1 MFNQKSKSTIW
12 QLLRIDI
19 EHFWKLIDILYY
31 IVIFIHTETTVWL
44 SKDKKNSCR
53 NTKSHQATKE
63 EYKDDKSFVFS
74 LRLIICIFDM
84 SAGKELFQIFA
95 FVGKQFIRTGIH
107 LKYKCQMQFSR
118 YQKKNPKTTKNTC
131 TCRNKISIFY
141 SNMK

>member
-1 MFNQKSKSTIW
+1 MTALKN
-12 QLLRIDI
+12 IDN
-19 EHFWKLIDILYY
+19 ENFWKLMD
-31 IVIFIHTETTVWL
+31 IFIHTETAVRL

-53 NTKSHQATKE
+53 NTKSHQATKK

-74 LRLIICIFDM
+74 LRFIICIFDT

-118 YQKKNPKTTKNTC
+118 YQKKNQTTKDTC